1 MAKEKCD
8 NHCETCPLAGQTF
21 CSLMFAKSTHQSMSS
36 ILERLESLE
45 MEMQDLR
52 KPKDVPKVLNPMGYQ
67 SEDAEEL

>member
-1 MAKEKCD
+1 MKEKCD
-8 NHCETCPLAGQTF
+8 NHCETCSLTGQIF
-21 CSLMFAKSTHQSMSS
+21 CALMFSRATNQSLPT

-67 SEDAEEL
+67 VEDAEEL